1 MDLLTA
7 WWLGPDNE
15 DPKRRRV
22 KFSCFSEGLGS
33 DTGIAEFVL
42 DSAGSAV
49 TKPILRGRHRGLDL
63 SVGRVARNWGAMF

>member
-1 MDLLTA
+1 M
-7 WWLGPDNE
+7 
-15 DPKRRRV
+15 
-22 KFSCFSEGLGS
+22 KFCCFSKGLGS